1 MSKMASNAI
10 HILFGATS
18 DYLPYAAVAARS
30 VAEHAPTRPIHIH
43 FLYADIVRP
52 ISDAQRKSMF
62 EHARHSFDD
71 MPVTW
76 HFYDISEHL
85 PLLTGQNIGMWGTEI
100 SMTHYFYLLAPLV
113 LSDDVKR
120 VIYLDTDMIVN
131 CDLSDV
137 YDMDM
142 GNNLLAMGA
151 PRGFEEMGDDVSN
164 SGFVVLNLELW
175 RTENTLETLLAFGRQ
190 LPRYAFCD
198 QYLLYQY
205 FTKRN
210 PERLQLVAREYN
222 MFPQCFPEIPISQI
236 KVLHFTGY
244 NHTKAWHDTNGQQ
257 RGSYLWWRHAQHT
270 CFYQRFLFD
279 ILNRLVDDRLPV
291 AIAPKQRHH
300 SFWWHLRH
308 MKF

>member
-1 MSKMASNAI
+1 MQNKQNSI

-18 DYLPYAAVAARS
+18 DFLPYATVTARS
-30 VAEHAPTRPIHIH
+30 ISEKLNGRPVHIH

-52 ISDAQRKSMF
+52 ISDAQRESMF

-85 PLLTGQNIGMWGTEI
+85 SLLDGQNVGMWGPEV

-113 LSDDVKR
+113 LPHEINR

-137 YDMDM
+137 FDMDM
-142 GNNLLAMGA
+142 ANNLLAMGA

-164 SGFVVLNLELW
+164 SGFIVLNLGVW
-175 RTENTLETLLAFGRQ
+175 RSENTLETLLAFGRGI
-190 LPRYAFCD
+190 PRGRFCD
-198 QYLLYQY
+198 QNLLYQY
-205 FTKRN
+205 FTKCN
-210 PERLQLVAREYN
+210 PDRLKLVAREYN
-222 MFPQCFPEIPISQI
+222 IFPQCFPEIPLQDI

-244 NHTKAWHDTNGQQ
+244 NHTKAWHDIDGSQ
-257 RGSYLWWRHAQHT
+257 RGSCLWWRYAQKT

-279 ILNRLVDDRLPV
+279 IFNRMISAKIAV
-291 AIAPKQRHH
+291 ATTPKSRHH
-300 SFWWHLRH
+300 SFWWHIRH